1 MINKELQDKLKQF
14 PDNMKVGMT
23 ADSNAFMDEVD
34 PKITKLFDEDT
45 LEPVEDFICLG
56 DLT

>member
-1 MINKELQDKLKQF
+1 
-14 PDNMKVGMT
+14 MKVGMT